1 MATSKIYTIVSERA
15 SRGSKSEFTGTV
27 SELIDMFSYT
37 LEVGACY
44 QHEKGN
50 KKINRQPKTIKGLI
64 TNLNNAKTN
73 AAANGYSDTH
83 YYLKEV

>member
-1 MATSKIYTIVSERA
+1 MATPKIYTIVSERA
-15 SRGSKSEFTGTV
+15 SRGSKFEMHGTV
-27 SELIDMFSYT
+27 AELVDACSYT

-64 TNLNNAKTN
+64 TNLNNAKAN
-73 AAANGYSDTH
+73 AAANGCSDTY